1 VVKKPSA
8 GRAPNRRG
16 SPEAIAKRRA
26 GRAFNLL
33 LGSGSGRRRL
43 DGRSQK
49 RRERLLHE
57 LRTGKTRGS
66 RRELKPL
73 DVLARVNELLDLG
86 ESPSAI
92 RKVCRGRAP
101 AADHRALAQ
110 VVADVHRAYGFRAD
124 AYRLLGLDD
133 TVLRAAGILDR
144 IGAETT
150 DPEPQ

>member
-1 VVKKPSA
+1 MRKPSA
-8 GRAPNRRG
+8 GRSPNRRG

-26 GRAFNLL
+26 GRAFNVL

-66 RRELKPL
+66 RQELKPL
-73 DVLARVNELLDLG
+73 DVLTRVNELLELG
-86 ESPSAI
+86 ESMSVI

-101 AADHRALAQ
+101 AAGRAALIQ
-110 VVADVHRAYGFRAD
+110 VVTDLHQAYGFRAD

-133 TVLRAAGILDR
+133 EVLRAAGVVD
-144 IGAETT
+144 GAGPDVS
-150 DPEPQ
+150 DPAER

>member
-1 VVKKPSA
+1 MVKKPSA

>member
-1 VVKKPSA
+1 VVRKPSA
-8 GRAPNRRG
+8 GRTRNRRG

-57 LRTGKTRGS
+57 LRTGRTRGS
-66 RRELKPL
+66 HTPLKPL
-73 DVLARVNELLDLG
+73 DVLARVNELLELG
-86 ESPSAI
+86 ESASVI
-92 RKVCRGRAP
+92 RRVCRGRAP
-101 AADHRALAQ
+101 AADPSALVQ
-110 VVADVHRAYGFRAD
+110 VVADLHRAYGFRAE

-133 TVLRAAGILDR
+133 AVLRAAGVLDHL
-144 IGAETT
+144 GPETA
-150 DPEPQ
+150 DPDQS